1 MFGKD
6 RRMGVQGRVWL
17 GVSKAKAA
25 QTSSTGSGN
34 TSQVQWGT
42 SNSTNIEINQLP
54 LIRPFVKTNFEYEG
68 NKKTPS
74 IAGVLVK
81 SWSIS

>member
-34 TSQVQWGT
+34 TSQVQWGA
-42 SNSTNIEINQLP
+42 SNSINIMINQLP
-54 LIRPFVKTNFEYEG
+54 LFHSFIKTNLEHER

-74 IAGVLVK
+74 MAGVLVK
-81 SWSIS
+81 S